1 MSIGHL
7 RKEELVIFVLDLIG
21 KDFDITSSVASGKD
35 GAYLLLY
42 GLYGHGRVIIIIIII
57 TIIIRDDIVVLVNFV
72 NLLPCMYPLMTE
84 SLRTQI

>member
-35 GAYLLLY
+35 GAYLLLC

-57 TIIIRDDIVVLVNFV
+57 IIIRDDIVVLVNFV